1 MCVIEIC
8 WGLVSLFKKTNPK
21 ETSCTK
27 ANHKWCELSHSV
39 IKVHFQP
46 VYFSRDE
53 VSCAESHCAFSQS
66 MKTSGVEQKV
76 SVHTI
81 YSKYCS
87 SDEIVAEVADCF
99 GKSILQVEDAI

>member
-1 MCVIEIC
+1 MKSAVQNLTVLL
-8 WGLVSLFKKTNPK
+8 G
-21 ETSCTK
+21 
-27 ANHKWCELSHSV
+27 
-39 IKVHFQP
+39 
-46 VYFSRDE
+46 
-53 VSCAESHCAFSQS
+53 QS